1 MHEGLISRTAL
12 AAQLHVRPATIA
24 KSTRLGWFPQ
34 PTVRISERVILYE
47 FVAVQAACEHAAAS
61 GSPRRGR
68 RRTYGSRELDLAYRD
83 RRRTRRAITEHRA

>member
-24 KSTRLGWFPQ
+24 KWTRLGWFPQ

-47 FVAVQAACEHAAAS
+47 FVAVQAALAQRATR
-61 GSPRRGR
+61 GSERIAPAL
-68 RRTYGSRELDLAYRD
+68 TTA
-83 RRRTRRAITEHRA
+83 

>member
-24 KSTRLGWFPQ
+24 KWTRLGWFPQ

-47 FVAVQAACEHAAAS
+47 LVAVQAALAQRAT
-61 GSPRRGR
+61 RGGQR
-68 RRTYGSRELDLAYRD
+68 IAPARTTA
-83 RRRTRRAITEHRA
+83 